1 MILLSYLCLILA
13 YHQVNAFVRKSR
25 LIYTLKQAVNV
36 ANQEV
41 SAGVITLMDYLNT
54 ENASEFMKAL
64 AFTNQRLAGKIFIYF
79 CSLHSALSLLSH
91 HFF

>member
-1 MILLSYLCLILA
+1 MILLSCLCFILA
-13 YHQVNAFVRKSR
+13 YHEVNAFVRRSQ
-25 LIYTLKQAVNV
+25 LIYTLKKAVNV

-41 SAGVITLMDYLNT
+41 STGVITLMDYLNT

-64 AFTNQRLAGKIFIYF
+64 AFTNQKLAGMMNLRLF
-79 CSLHSALSLLSH
+79 LHIVLSLLSH